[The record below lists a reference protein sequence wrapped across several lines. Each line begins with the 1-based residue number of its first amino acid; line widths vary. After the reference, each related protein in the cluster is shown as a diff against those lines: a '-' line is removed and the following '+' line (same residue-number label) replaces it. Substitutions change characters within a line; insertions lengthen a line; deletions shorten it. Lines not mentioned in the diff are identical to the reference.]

1 MRSRW
6 APKDN
11 DDNDRSCN
19 DGSTGNDKDVVNE
32 EVLTRDT
39 CLVDNRTMDDDR
51 NMIKMYQRFK
61 SSRRYVEYQIWSM
74 MNDE

>member
-19 DGSTGNDKDVVNE
+19 DGSIGNDKDVVNE
-32 EVLTRDT
+32 KVLTRDT

-51 NMIKMYQRFK
+51 NMIKMYQRGWCRSFV
-61 SSRRYVEYQIWSM
+61 SSRREGT
-74 MNDE
+74 